1 MQLFIEQLVF
11 LGQVLGAMLLG
22 SLVGLERRLREKD
35 AGIRTH
41 ALVAGGA
48 CLLMIVSKYGFTGNY
63 DTARVAAQIV
73 TGIGFLGAGMILY
86 KQHIL
91 HGLTTAA
98 GVWFTAAI
106 GMCMGA
112 ELYYLS
118 VGATVVLFVFQYVM
132 HLNKNPLGS
141 KDFVTYKVKF
151 IAKDKEQE
159 LIKELFGA
167 KSFVNLY
174 MEYQGEEIV
183 CTGLI
188 RSLKSKQDSD
198 LKDILEKNKFIIS
211 LEKNAQ

>member
-1 MQLFIEQLVF
+1 MQLFVDQLIY
-11 LGQVLGAMLLG
+11 LGQVVGAMLLG
-22 SLVGLERRLREKD
+22 SLIGLERRLREKE

-48 CLLMIVSKYGFTGNY
+48 CLLMLVSKYGFSDNY
-63 DTARVAAQIV
+63 DSARVAAQIV

-118 VGATVVLFVFQYVM
+118 VGATLMLFIFQYIM
-132 HLNKNPLGS
+132 HLDKNPFGS
-141 KDFVTYKVKF
+141 KDFITYKIKF
-151 IAKDKEQE
+151 IAKENEQE
-159 LIKELFGA
+159 LIKTIFGA
-167 KSFVNLY
+167 KNFVNLNL
-174 MEYQGEEIV
+174 EYQGEEII

-188 RSLKSKQDSD
+188 RSLKVKQDSD
-198 LKDILEKNKFIIS
+198 LKDIIEKNKFIIS
-211 LEKNAQ
+211 LEKIAE